1 MTTREGVTHA
11 HKSVIVPVQWLR
23 GVAACLV
30 VVVHLLDRL
39 IKRGAFPQVLPEWI
53 WSFGQI
59 GVGTFFAISGF
70 IMVYTTADE
79 FARPGAGQRFL
90 LRRFLRVAPIY
101 YLTSLLMIA
110 FSYATYRF
118 STNATAPDIM
128 LPAVVKSFLFI
139 PYIDQHGLTQP
150 VYGLGWTLDY
160 EMFFYLL
167 FALGITM
174 RRGIGLTS
182 AILALIALVLVG
194 TQIAAP
200 MPITGQ
206 PVPLYYF
213 TRPVLLYFIVGMAI
227 GAVRFAFG
235 TLRLPVTDAVLCAAA
250 LLPVGL
256 GIRFGAADVTA
267 IGVVFVALA
276 LALTALLEGHGH
288 KHKGFALIARAFGDA
303 SYSMYL
309 THSFLLGAI
318 AVVLTRVA
326 GGREALLWS
335 LIAVSCLMCAG
346 TAWLAWRW
354 VERPLTRF
362 LNRIL
367 RA

>member
-1 MTTREGVTHA
+1 M
-11 HKSVIVPVQWLR
+11 
-23 GVAACLV
+23 AACLV
-30 VVVHLLDRL
+30 VVVHLIDRL
-39 IKRGAFPQVLPEWI
+39 IKRGAFPEALPDWI

-79 FARPGAGQRFL
+79 FARPGAGQRFV

-101 YLTSLLMIA
+101 YLTSLLMIG
-110 FSYATYRF
+110 FSYATFRF
-118 STNATAPDIM
+118 STNATAPETT
-128 LPAVVKSFLFI
+128 LPALAMSFLFI
-139 PYIDQHGLTQP
+139 PYVDHHGLTQP

-167 FALGITM
+167 FALAITM
-174 RRGIGLTS
+174 RRGRGLTC
-182 AILALIALVLVG
+182 AILALIALVLAG
-194 TQIAAP
+194 TQIPAP
-200 MPITGQ
+200 APITGQ

-235 TLRLPVTDAVLCAAA
+235 TLRLPVADGVLCALA
-250 LLPVGL
+250 LAPLSL
-256 GIRFGAADVTA
+256 AIRFGAADVTA
-267 IGVVFVALA
+267 IGVVFVTLA
-276 LALTALLEGHGH
+276 LALTALLEGRGNT
-288 KHKGFALIARAFGDA
+288 HKGFAMLARAFGDA

-326 GGREALLWS
+326 GGREALLC
-335 LIAVSCLMCAG
+335 LLVALSCLICAG
-346 TAWLAWRW
+346 AAWLVWRW

-362 LNRIL
+362 LNRIC